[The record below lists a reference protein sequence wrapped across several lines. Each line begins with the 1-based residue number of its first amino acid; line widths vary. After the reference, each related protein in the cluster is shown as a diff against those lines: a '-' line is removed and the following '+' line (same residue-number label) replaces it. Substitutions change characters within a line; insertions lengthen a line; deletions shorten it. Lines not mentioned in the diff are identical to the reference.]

1 MDLWNPYWVPKAILG
16 NIEETWMER
25 KIQANINRWHWLSLH
40 ISADCCN
47 IIPYLIFHAQHPTK
61 QMPQDPEDLSKAIKI
76 EWWPLIFQPEENH
89 LSGAFWRLYVNRV
102 INRSITHC
110 EGDLCHIKET
120 GLWAQGPRRLITQ
133 RPPPLGNVA
142 LSAGRRTQGL
152 GRQRMCQEPKQS
164 NDPKIPDSPWMP
176 GCLDAW
182 LPGCLAAWLDLLR
195 PETSINVNCQLDS
208 SDRDRDMNINQMC
221 ELKGKR
227 HKLTPP
233 KYQG

>member
-1 MDLWNPYWVPKAILG
+1 
-16 NIEETWMER
+16 
-25 KIQANINRWHWLSLH
+25 
-40 ISADCCN
+40 
-47 IIPYLIFHAQHPTK
+47 
-61 QMPQDPEDLSKAIKI
+61 
-76 EWWPLIFQPEENH
+76 
-89 LSGAFWRLYVNRV
+89 
-102 INRSITHC
+102 
-110 EGDLCHIKET
+110 
-120 GLWAQGPRRLITQ
+120 
-133 RPPPLGNVA
+133 
-142 LSAGRRTQGL
+142 
-152 GRQRMCQEPKQS
+152 MCQEPKQS

>member
-89 LSGAFWRLYVNRV
+89 LSGAFWRLYINRV

-110 EGDLCHIKET
+110 EGDLCHIKAT
-120 GLWAQGPRRLITQ
+120 GHWAPGPASSHYSEATPSGERGVVSSKEDTESGEISHVAGAKADAMIQISQTLPDWAQ
-133 RPPPLGNVA
+133 
-142 LSAGRRTQGL
+142 
-152 GRQRMCQEPKQS
+152 
-164 NDPKIPDSPWMP
+164 
-176 GCLDAW
+176 
-182 LPGCLAAWLDLLR
+182 
-195 PETSINVNCQLDS
+195 
-208 SDRDRDMNINQMC
+208 RDRI
-221 ELKGKR
+221 LR
-227 HKLTPP
+227 HPSMWTANWTHLNATGIWISIRCVNPRAKSTQTHTTQVP
-233 KYQG
+233 GVDCRGCTVVFS